1 MSYSTK
7 FTKILVAL
15 DGSEHSKNA
24 ADYGISFAIKYKSE
38 LVLLYVIPIDLGLF
52 NYSPPSIKEMEKE
65 GQEFLDRIKL
75 EALQID
81 KDILVKTELI
91 ASPSI
96 VGGIIDFAEKENID
110 LIVVGTKGRS
120 GLKKLLLGSV
130 ASGIINYAH
139 CPVMIVK

>member
-1 MSYSTK
+1 MS
-7 FTKILVAL
+7 
-15 DGSEHSKNA
+15 H
-24 ADYGISFAIKYKSE
+24 
-38 LVLLYVIPIDLGLF
+38 VLLYVIPIDLGLF

-65 GQEFLDRIKL
+65 CQEFLDKIKL

-91 ASPSI
+91 ASPSV

-120 GLKKLLLGSV
+120 RSEE
-130 ASGIINYAH
+130 
-139 CPVMIVK
+139 IVTWQCVIRYY

>member
-1 MSYSTK
+1 MA
-7 FTKILVAL
+7 V
-15 DGSEHSKNA
+15 DGSEDSKNA

-81 KDILVKTELI
+81 KDILVKTKLI

-130 ASGIINYAH
+130 ASGIVNYAH